1 MTKEFVG
8 VIGTDVASFLLIDPC
23 LLNDP
28 EAKKERI
35 SKLEKGIKRE
45 QAEGNYERAANL
57 KRIQTQDREM
67 VNLTTNWPEYCK
79 DVSGLAVR
87 KYAGGIIVSTGAD
100 GGFNVYVHKNK
111 NGEITKLVLEL

>member
-8 VIGTDVASFLLIDPC
+8 QIGTDVASFLLIDPC

-45 QAEGNYERAANL
+45 EAEKHFERADNL
-57 KRIQTQDREM
+57 RRIQTQDREM

-79 DVSGLAVR
+79 EDR
-87 KYAGGIIVSTGAD
+87 KSV
-100 GGFNVYVHKNK
+100 V
-111 NGEITKLVLEL
+111 

>member
-8 VIGTDVASFLLIDPC
+8 QIGTDVASFLLIDPC

-35 SKLEKGIKRE
+35 PKLEKGIKRE

-57 KRIQTQDREM
+57 KRIQTQAKEM
-67 VNLTTNWPEYCK
+67 VNLTTDWAQYCN
-79 DVSGLAVR
+79 DVTKESVR

-111 NGEITKLVLEL
+111 YGEITKLVLEL